1 LTIRLEYAGKVYGI
15 LCASVPKGM
24 TLERDEVVLFK
35 EVATDISFALRN
47 IELQAEYELREE
59 ERLKIAKLESVGVL
73 AGGIAHDFN
82 NILTGIMGNIS
93 LARRGLE
100 SGEIAKASNR
110 LVEAEKA
117 SLRAKDLTQ
126 QLLTFSSGGTPIKIT
141 TSIIGIL
148 EDSISLALRGSDVR
162 CELSLPDDVWP
173 VEADEGQI
181 GQVISN
187 LVLNADQAMPEG
199 GTLNIGVR
207 NTIIGKR
214 TTLPLARGNYVQITI
229 EDHGVGIPEEHL
241 LRIFDPYF
249 TTKQKGSGLGLSTVH
264 SIIKKHGGH
273 ITIES
278 KLGVGTTLQVY
289 LPASMEPIPA
299 VEEVAAEA
307 CVAGAGRVL
316 VMDDEEVVRDLLRS
330 ELTGIGYEV
339 ELASVGAE
347 TIKKY
352 ANAKE
357 TGQPFAA
364 VILDLT
370 VPGGMGGKETIKKLL
385 EIDPD
390 VKAIVSSGYSTDPI
404 MTDFVK
410 YGFKGVVV
418 KPYRTSELEQVLH
431 KVITGVGA

>member
-1 LTIRLEYAGKVYGI
+1 MTIRLEYAGKVYGI

>member
-1 LTIRLEYAGKVYGI
+1 
-15 LCASVPKGM
+15 M